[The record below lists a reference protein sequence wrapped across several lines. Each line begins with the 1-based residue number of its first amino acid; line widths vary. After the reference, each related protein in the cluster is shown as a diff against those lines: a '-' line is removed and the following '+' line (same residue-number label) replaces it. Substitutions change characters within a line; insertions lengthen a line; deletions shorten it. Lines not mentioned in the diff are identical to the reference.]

1 MERLYLDNA
10 ATSFPKPPAVHAA
23 MLDYCTRIGASPGRG
38 SYAESLEGAS
48 LITRCRERI
57 ARLFHAPS
65 PDHVVFTLN
74 TSDALNLAIKGMVA
88 HARTTNA
95 TATELHIVTTAMDHN
110 SILRP
115 LNALAADRQSPPV
128 TWTCVDADPATG
140 LVDPEAIRAAI
151 RPSTILLAVIHGS
164 NAMGTLQPIERFASV
179 AAEAGVPILVDAAQT
194 AGRVPIDV
202 EAIGIDLLAC
212 PGHKGL
218 LGPLGTGC
226 LIIRPGME
234 DRIAPLREGGTGSAS
249 EHDIQPMT
257 MPDRYEPGS
266 HNTPGIVGL
275 SEGIAWLLERGVGS
289 LWETER
295 ALIEHITNALR
306 DRERFAG
313 LRLLGPQGV
322 DNRIGVFTFVHDGAD
337 PAEVAAVLE
346 SAFGVLVRAGVHC
359 APRAHGTFGTRESGG
374 GVRLSIGAFTT
385 RAECDRALD
394 ALAEVCAAFAAN

>member
-1 MERLYLDNA
+1 
-10 ATSFPKPPAVHAA
+10 
-23 MLDYCTRIGASPGRG
+23 
-38 SYAESLEGAS
+38 
-48 LITRCRERI
+48 
-57 ARLFHAPS
+57 
-65 PDHVVFTLN
+65 
-74 TSDALNLAIKGMVA
+74 
-88 HARTTNA
+88 
-95 TATELHIVTTAMDHN
+95 
-110 SILRP
+110 
-115 LNALAADRQSPPV
+115 
-128 TWTCVDADPATG
+128 
-140 LVDPEAIRAAI
+140 
-151 RPSTILLAVIHGS
+151 
-164 NAMGTLQPIERFASV
+164 
-179 AAEAGVPILVDAAQT
+179 
-194 AGRVPIDV
+194 
-202 EAIGIDLLAC
+202 
-212 PGHKGL
+212 
-218 LGPLGTGC
+218 
-226 LIIRPGME
+226 ME
-234 DRIAPLREGGTGSAS
+234 DRVAPLREGGTGSAS